1 MPYTNYSYRKCF
13 KNPEFY
19 QLFSSFLSSSFNL
32 ELLRFY
38 EQANDFNFLMTETN
52 KEQKADTIVENF
64 LKEDAPEQIN
74 ISSVALEET
83 IQRYQKA
90 KQGEILFD
98 SELFEP
104 CLKIV
109 RNDLKH
115 DVFNRFKTHQIF
127 LSFMEDK
134 KKELGDRKF
143 REVFLKDSERLEE
156 KKDTEPEIT
165 EIFYKTDP
173 FQLLTVN
180 IIFGEQE
187 LKEAFPGTNVKMR
200 NYLMNKMVMDIM
212 KPFTG
217 VENSTPYEIETN
229 SLNLNSIFKTITKK
243 KNFWDEKSVLRR
255 FHKIDALRW
264 IQNYFKLLCRD
275 DAEII
280 FKLMES
286 SNLVEPIGKI
296 EGYYTKDYYT
306 FKLKKK
312 LVVVGC
318 GAGGITVANILKE
331 HMDVTV
337 IDSKSVMSFIN
348 GYFKLFSNPMAI
360 EDFEFPA
367 ESMVKGCKYVQSSVK
382 NISPKAV
389 YTEKEIFSYD
399 YLVIASG
406 SHYYIPYEIFHKSFT
421 PNYPGYKF
429 HDTNDKLFGS
439 DIRVVVPYKKKSI
452 IASYAFI
459 REAKRVIIVGSGSV
473 GCETAGELAVK
484 YPQLEIVMITQD
496 SKLLQK
502 YQSTKTSKATFKIL
516 NQYGYIKFN
525 FEKVITRVEGRF
537 VYFKNLT
544 DSVQVKYD
552 EESLEGDVLINC
564 MGLRPNTKMFKA
576 FMYDSLNANGSV
588 RVNEYF
594 QVLSGKIV
602 GDTDFRK
609 KSETTSDDSDEQ
621 LSEST
626 DTLHVNQLIEKIN
639 EKKTQRK
646 SFSLQLEAVVP
657 GYENIFAIGDIV
669 RTGEEKLTYFAEK
682 HGEAVAA
689 NILKMET
696 CLNAEDFKLNT
707 PRYKAETVIQCV
719 GLGKKMV
726 AFKGNKYIAHGSVTK
741 LKKDFIGK
749 QLQKLVEISKST
761 EKLK

>member
-1 MPYTNYSYRKCF
+1 
-13 KNPEFY
+13 
-19 QLFSSFLSSSFNL
+19 L

-38 EQANDFNFLMTETN
+38 EQANDFNLLMTETN

-348 GYFKLFSNPMAI
+348 GYLNY
-360 EDFEFPA
+360 FPIQWP
-367 ESMVKGCKYVQSSVK
+367 S
-382 NISPKAV
+382 
-389 YTEKEIFSYD
+389 
-399 YLVIASG
+399 
-406 SHYYIPYEIFHKSFT
+406 
-421 PNYPGYKF
+421 
-429 HDTNDKLFGS
+429 
-439 DIRVVVPYKKKSI
+439 
-452 IASYAFI
+452 
-459 REAKRVIIVGSGSV
+459 
-473 GCETAGELAVK
+473 
-484 YPQLEIVMITQD
+484 
-496 SKLLQK
+496 
-502 YQSTKTSKATFKIL
+502 KIL
-516 NQYGYIKFN
+516 NSLLNPWSKDAN
-525 FEKVITRVEGRF
+525 TS
-537 VYFKNLT
+537 NL
-544 DSVQVKYD
+544 
-552 EESLEGDVLINC
+552 L
-564 MGLRPNTKMFKA
+564 
-576 FMYDSLNANGSV
+576 
-588 RVNEYF
+588 
-594 QVLSGKIV
+594 
-602 GDTDFRK
+602 
-609 KSETTSDDSDEQ
+609 
-621 LSEST
+621 
-626 DTLHVNQLIEKIN
+626 
-639 EKKTQRK
+639 
-646 SFSLQLEAVVP
+646 
-657 GYENIFAIGDIV
+657 
-669 RTGEEKLTYFAEK
+669 
-682 HGEAVAA
+682 
-689 NILKMET
+689 
-696 CLNAEDFKLNT
+696 
-707 PRYKAETVIQCV
+707 
-719 GLGKKMV
+719 
-726 AFKGNKYIAHGSVTK
+726 
-741 LKKDFIGK
+741 
-749 QLQKLVEISKST
+749 
-761 EKLK
+761 

>member
-19 QLFSSFLSSSFNL
+19 ELFSSFLSASFNL

-38 EQANDFNFLMTETN
+38 EHANDFNLLMTETN
-52 KEQKADTIVENF
+52 KEQKADTIVETF
-64 LKEDAPEQIN
+64 LKDDAPEQIN

-83 IQRYQKA
+83 LKLYQKA
-90 KQGEILFD
+90 KEGQILFD
-98 SELFEP
+98 HEIFAP

-109 RNDLKH
+109 KSDLKN
-115 DVFNRFKTHQIF
+115 DVFNRFKTHQ
-127 LSFMEDK
+127 SFINFMDSK
-134 KKELGDRKF
+134 KKTLGERKF

-180 IIFGEQE
+180 IAFGEEE

-217 VENSTPYEIETN
+217 VENSNPYEIETKPLKLN
-229 SLNLNSIFKTITKK
+229 SLLKTITKK
-243 KNFWDEKSVLRR
+243 KDSFSWGSTMLRK

-264 IQNYFKLLCRD
+264 IQNYFKLPCRD
-275 DAEII
+275 DADVI
-280 FKLMES
+280 FKLMET
-286 SNLVEPIGKI
+286 SNIVEPIGNI

-312 LVVVGC
+312 VIVIGC

-331 HMDVTV
+331 YMDVTV
-337 IDSKSVMSFIN
+337 IDSKSIMSFIN
-348 GYFKLFSNPMAI
+348 GYFNLFSNPMAI

-367 ESMVKGCKYVQSSVK
+367 DSMVKGCKYVQASVK

-389 YTEKEIFSYD
+389 YTEKEIFAYD
-399 YLVIASG
+399 YLIVASG
-406 SHYYIPYEIFHKSFT
+406 SHHYIPYDIVHKSFT

-429 HDTNDKLFGS
+429 DDTNDQLFDD

-484 YPQLEIVMITQD
+484 YPNLEIVMITQD

-502 YQSTKTSKATFKIL
+502 YQSTKTSKATFNIL
-516 NQYGYIKFN
+516 NQYGNIKFN

-537 VYFKNLT
+537 VYFKKLT
-544 DSVQVKYD
+544 DSVNIKYD

-564 MGLRPNTKMFKA
+564 MGLRPNTKFFKA
-576 FMYDSLNANGSV
+576 FMADSLNANGSV

-602 GDTDFRK
+602 GETDLRK
-609 KSETTSDDSDEQ
+609 KSESTSDDSDEQ

-626 DTLHVNQLIEKIN
+626 DTLHVNELFDKIN
-639 EKKTQRK
+639 EKSQRK
-646 SFSLQLEAVVP
+646 STSFHMEAVAP
-657 GYENIFAIGDIV
+657 GYDNIYAIGDIV
-669 RTGEEKLTYFAEK
+669 RTNEEKLTYFAEK
-682 HGEAVAA
+682 HGETAA
-689 NILKMET
+689 TNILRMEKS
-696 CLNAEDFKLNT
+696 LNLEEFNLKT
-707 PRYKAETVIQCV
+707 QRYKSETIIQCV
-719 GLGKKMV
+719 SLGKKMV
-726 AFKGNKYIAHGSVTK
+726 AFKGNRYIAHGSVSK

-749 QLQKLVEISKST
+749 QLQKLVDISKSPQ
-761 EKLK
+761 K

>member
-1 MPYTNYSYRKCF
+1 
-13 KNPEFY
+13 
-19 QLFSSFLSSSFNL
+19 L

-38 EQANDFNFLMTETN
+38 EQANDFNLLMTETN
-52 KEQKADTIVENF
+52 KEQKADIIVETF
-64 LKEDAPEQIN
+64 LKEGAPEQIN

-83 IQRYQKA
+83 VQRYQKA
-90 KQGEILFD
+90 KTGEILFD

-115 DVFNRFKTHQIF
+115 DVFNRFKTHQSFI
-127 LSFMEDK
+127 SFMKDK
-134 KKELGDRKF
+134 NKELGERKF

-156 KKDTEPEIT
+156 KKNTEPEIT

-180 IIFGEQE
+180 IIFGEQD

-217 VENSTPYEIETN
+217 VENSIPYEIETN
-229 SLNLNSIFKTITKK
+229 PFKLNSILKTITKK
-243 KNFWDEKSVLRR
+243 KSIFEEKSLRS

-264 IQNYFKLLCRD
+264 IQNYFKMLCRD

-286 SNLVEPIGKI
+286 SNLVEPVGKI

-312 LVVVGC
+312 VVVVGC

-348 GYFKLFSNPMAI
+348 GYFNLFSNPMAI

-367 ESMVKGCKYVQSSVK
+367 ESMVKGCKYVQASVK

-406 SHYYIPYEIFHKSFT
+406 SHHYIPYEIVHKNFT
-421 PNYPGYKF
+421 PKYPGYKF
-429 HDTNDKLFGS
+429 YDTNDKLFDS
-439 DIRVVVPYKKKSI
+439 DIRVVIPYKKKSI

-473 GCETAGELAVK
+473 GCQTAGELAVK

-502 YQSTKTSKATFKIL
+502 YQSTKTSKAAFKIL
-516 NQYGYIKFN
+516 NQYGNIKFKL
-525 FEKVITRVEGRF
+525 EKVITRVEGRF

-594 QVLSGKIV
+594 QVLSGKVV

-626 DTLHVNQLIEKIN
+626 GSLYVNQRFEKIN
-639 EKKTQRK
+639 EKKIQRPS
-646 SFSLQLEAVVP
+646 SFHLEDVVP
-657 GYENIFAIGDIV
+657 GYENIFAIGDIA

-682 HGEAVAA
+682 HGEAVAT

-696 CLNAEDFKLNT
+696 SLNAEDFKLNT

-719 GLGKKMV
+719 SLGEKMV
-726 AFKGNKYIAHGSVTK
+726 SFKGNKYIAHGSVNK

-749 QLQKLVEISKST
+749 QLQKLVDISKST
-761 EKLK
+761 EKTK